1 MNQRCRERNIYLLL
15 VRDDIKMN
23 NYEGGN
29 GKQRKLET
37 WRESRHESE
46 EWGKKG
52 AMDGVG

>member
-15 VRDDIKMN
+15 VRDDINMN